1 MLRRIAAVIFHAP
14 LGTSEGERLVEA
26 ARWAASLG
34 LARRLRDA
42 GVSELY
48 VVTSDE
54 ARCPR
59 PSGLIEWLPTP
70 GAEPFHFGHALQE
83 LIAQLE
89 LDGVLYFGSGSGGL
103 LAVNELARLA
113 EFARQPS
120 PRAVFNNFHSCDFFA
135 LADARRV
142 LDIELPAIDNP
153 LGHTLADA
161 GFPCLAL
168 PRNAAT
174 QFDIDTPTE
183 LALLARSAHGNEA
196 LRAHCARLEI
206 GHPTLDRALEI
217 LTDRTALT
225 LLVGRLSPV
234 TWSQFETEVACRTG
248 ALSEGRGLRAHATRY
263 VPWLRQTIAQDGP
276 DILFERLKE
285 ACDAAWIDSRPL
297 LAEAG
302 KMPPAG
308 DRFASDL
315 FRPDEIG
322 DPTWRAFTQAARD
335 AGIPIVLG
343 GHSLVSGDLYLA
355 ADACWKGRNLA
366 RRLHPEPFV

>member
-1 MLRRIAAVIFHAP
+1 
-14 LGTSEGERLVEA
+14 
-26 ARWAASLG
+26 
-34 LARRLRDA
+34 
-42 GVSELY
+42 
-48 VVTSDE
+48 
-54 ARCPR
+54 
-59 PSGLIEWLPTP
+59 
-70 GAEPFHFGHALQE
+70 
-83 LIAQLE
+83 
-89 LDGVLYFGSGSGGL
+89 VLYFGSGSGGL
-103 LAVNELARLA
+103 LAVDELARLA

-135 LADARRV
+135 LAGARRV
-142 LDIELPAIDNP
+142 LALDLPAIDNP

-161 GFPCLAL
+161 GLPCFAL

-183 LALLARSAHGNEA
+183 LLLLMRCGHGNEA
-196 LRAHCARLEI
+196 LRAHCARLKIE
-206 GHPTLDRALEI
+206 HPTLNRALEI

-225 LLVGRLSPV
+225 WLVGRLSPL
-234 TWSQFETEVACRTG
+234 TWSQFETEVACRTS

-263 VPWLRQTIAQDGP
+263 APWLRQAVTQDGP
-276 DILFERLKE
+276 RVVFKRLGE

-297 LAEAG
+297 LTETG
-302 KMPPAG
+302 RMPPAS

-315 FRPDEIG
+315 FRPDEIS
-322 DPTWRAFTQAARD
+322 DPAWRDFTLAARD
-335 AGIPIVLG
+335 ARIPIVLG